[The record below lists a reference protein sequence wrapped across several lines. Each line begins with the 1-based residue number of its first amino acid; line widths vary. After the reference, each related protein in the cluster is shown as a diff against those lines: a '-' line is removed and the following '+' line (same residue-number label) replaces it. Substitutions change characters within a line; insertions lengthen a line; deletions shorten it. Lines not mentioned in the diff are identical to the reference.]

1 MKLDLNDIT
10 FIIVTYQSENIVK
23 NCLDSLP
30 KDSKKI
36 IVENSNNINLE
47 KDLRTK
53 YDNIE
58 VILSTNVGMGAGNNI
73 GLKACKTKYAYVL
86 NPDTKLNKET
96 MINLI
101 NTLNQVSDFT
111 LASPLNDNQN
121 IPNYKKA
128 DLEKNISENI
138 LSVESIDGFSM
149 LFNLK
154 KFPDKNFFDENFF
167 LYLENDDLCLRVKQK
182 NEFIYVVKNSLIN
195 HKGGIATTENL
206 EYLRNWHWSWSKFYY
221 SKKHKGYIYALM
233 QGLPKYLSSMV
244 KYFFYF
250 IINKK
255 YKSKTYY
262 NRALGFYNAMI
273 GKSSWYRP
281 KID

>member
-10 FIIVTYQSENIVK
+10 FVIVTYQSENIVK

-47 KDLRTK
+47 KDLRAK

-58 VILSTNVGMGAGNNI
+58 VIFSKNVGMGAGNNI

-154 KFPDKNFFDENFF
+154 KFPNKNFFDENFF

-182 NEFIYVVKNSLIN
+182 NEFVYVIKNSLIN
-195 HKGGIATTENL
+195 HKGGIANSENL

-262 NRALGFYNAMI
+262 HRALGFYNAMI

>member
-47 KDLRTK
+47 KDLRAK

-58 VILSTNVGMGAGNNI
+58 VILSKNVGMGAGNNI

-86 NPDTKLNKET
+86 NPDTKLNKDT
-96 MINLI
+96 MKNLI
-101 NTLNQVSDFT
+101 DTLNQVSDFT

-121 IPNYKKA
+121 IPNFKRVDLKK
-128 DLEKNISENI
+128 NTSENI

-154 KFPDKNFFDENFF
+154 KFPDQNFFDENFF
-167 LYLENDDLCLRVKQK
+167 LYLENDDLCLRVKKK
-182 NEFIYVVKNSLIN
+182 NEFVYVVKNSLIN
-195 HKGGIATTENL
+195 HKGGIATNENL

-221 SKKHKGYIYALM
+221 SKKHKGYIYALI

>member
-1 MKLDLNDIT
+1 MKLDLNNIT

-47 KDLRTK
+47 KDLRAK

-58 VILSTNVGMGAGNNI
+58 VILSKNVGMGAGNNI

-86 NPDTKLNKET
+86 NPDTKLNKDT
-96 MINLI
+96 MKNLI
-101 NTLNQVSDFT
+101 DTLNQVSDFT

-128 DLEKNISENI
+128 DLKKNISENI

-154 KFPDKNFFDENFF
+154 KFPDQNFFDENFF

-182 NEFIYVVKNSLIN
+182 NEFVYVVKNSLIN
-195 HKGGIATTENL
+195 HIGGIATNENL

>member
-10 FIIVTYQSENIVK
+10 FVIVTYQSENIVK

-149 LFNLK
+149 LFNLQ